1 MNKKI
6 IVFGNFLAVFL
17 MLMIPIANAVEFNQV
32 GNNLK
37 EKINPIKEQLKEKNI
52 ITSYDS
58 ADIEKL
64 NKAINEIKNN
74 PDSFCSSCSKN
85 LLMRPKCKMLLTQ
98 FYKLTWVI
106 LFLKEFCIIPKIVFF
121 ILGIHALAVVY
132 KARQIHCSWAFIYI

>member
-6 IVFGNFLAVFL
+6 IVFGNFLAIFI

-52 ITSYDS
+52 IASYDS

-64 NKAINEIKNN
+64 NDAINEIKNN
-74 PDSFCSSCSKN
+74 PDGLCSSCGKN
-85 LLMRPKCKMLLTQ
+85 LLMRPKCKMLLKQ
-98 FYKLTWVI
+98 FYTLTWLIIV
-106 LFLKEFCIIPKIVFF
+106 LKEFKIIPNIVFF
-121 ILGIHALAVVY
+121 ILTLHALAVVH
-132 KARQIHCSWAFIYI
+132 KAKQIYCLWAL